1 MLNPSLWPPSNLVRW
16 GEGLVLPALAVAALV
31 ANVVLLRFMMDHFR
45 TSLTGRLD
53 YLSAALRDLGTG

>member
-16 GEGLVLPALAVAALV
+16 GEGLVLPALAVAGLV

-53 YLSAALRDLGTG
+53 CLSAALRDLATG